1 MIYQI
6 IGIYKG
12 KREVIDETETKD
24 DANYLRAEYQLA
36 YGKEWQV
43 IIKRTKGETING

>member
-1 MIYQI
+1 MHYEI

-12 KREVIDETETKD
+12 KREVIDEAETKD
-24 DANYLRAEYQLA
+24 DANYLAAEYQLA

-43 IIKRTKGETING
+43 IIKQMKGELING